1 MEIKKLMQSE
11 KTDAINLVWNVFL
24 KFEAPDYL
32 DEGINTFRD
41 FINNED
47 AIDGLE
53 MYGAYENGSLI
64 GVIATRNEGN
74 HIALFF
80 VHGKYHRKG
89 IGRKLFEVVLKN
101 STLELITVN
110 SSPYATEI
118 YHKLGF
124 VDTDIEQTK
133 EGMRFKPMKYQKIMK
148 FNSKTI

>member
-1 MEIKKLMQSE
+1 MKIKKLQQSE
-11 KTDAINLVWNVFL
+11 KVDVINLVWNVFL
-24 KFEAPDYL
+24 EFEAPDYI

-41 FINNED
+41 FINNEG
-47 AIDGLE
+47 AISGLE
-53 MYGAYENGSLI
+53 IYGAYENGNLI
-64 GVIATRNEGN
+64 GIIATRNEGN

-89 IGRKLFEVVLKN
+89 IGRKLLEVVLKD
-101 STLELITVN
+101 STSESITVN

-133 EGMRFKPMKYQKIMK
+133 EGMRFTPMKYQKYR
-148 FNSKTI
+148 

>member
-1 MEIKKLMQSE
+1 MEIKKLLQSE

-24 KFEAPDYL
+24 EFEAPDYL

-47 AIDGLE
+47 AINGLE
-53 MYGAYENGSLI
+53 IYGAYEKGNLT
-64 GVIATRNEGN
+64 GVIATRNEGS

-89 IGRKLFEVVLKN
+89 IGRKLFEVVVKN

-110 SSPYATEI
+110 SSPYAAEI

-124 VDTDIEQTK
+124 VDTDIEQTR
-133 EGMRFKPMKYQKIMK
+133 EGMKFTPMKYKK
-148 FNSKTI
+148 